1 MLALADART
10 ERPGFDSI
18 MKFFAFP
25 AVIGLLIS
33 LAPATPARDDK
44 KDGRSEKLERT
55 MPVAPTATITA
66 CVMSGSIEVKGWD
79 RNEVRVRSGDASVL
93 EFRRIDKVKE
103 KDKQVQSPATRVDVM
118 VMDESDKTGAK
129 GDCQAVANVELDV
142 PVGSTVQV
150 QTRDGDIHIVGVA
163 GAYAGSQNGDIAI
176 EQVTKL
182 VEAGTVGGSIEL
194 RDSSG
199 RINLSSAGGTVDA
212 TNIKPTSKDD
222 TFEVGTVSGDIQL
235 EDVSTVK
242 VVAKTVQGSVI
253 MSGPLARAGQYGF
266 TTTYG
271 DVILAMPPDASFQI
285 VAKLADNHT
294 IISDFPL
301 KFAESPAPPT
311 PKMAP
316 APGTPTAKPPTP
328 EGSAPRS
335 PAPKTPP
342 SPAKGASPSVKVA
355 PGTPMIIKPSVAL
368 APYVLR
374 RIAAICGSGDANISV
389 ASFSGTVRLKK
400 L

>member
-1 MLALADART
+1 
-10 ERPGFDSI
+10 

-25 AVIGLLIS
+25 AAIGLLIS
-33 LAPATPARDDK
+33 LATVTPARDDK
-44 KDGRSEKLERT
+44 KAERSEKSERT
-55 MPVAPTATITA
+55 MPVDPTATITA
-66 CVMSGSIEVKGWD
+66 CVMSGSIEVRGWD
-79 RNEVRVRSGDASVL
+79 RNEVRVRSSDGVVL
-93 EFRRIDKVKE
+93 DFRRIDRVKE
-103 KDKQVQSPATRVDVM
+103 KEKEKQPQSPATRVDVM
-118 VMDESDKTGAK
+118 VMDQSDKTGAK
-129 GDCQAVANVELDV
+129 GDCQAVADVELEV

-150 QTRDGDIHIVGVA
+150 QTRDGDIHIAGVA

-176 EQVTKL
+176 EKVTKL
-182 VEAGTVGGSIEL
+182 VEAGTVGGSIDL

-222 TFEVGTVSGDIQL
+222 IFEVGTVSGDIQL
-235 EDVSTVK
+235 EEVSNVK
-242 VVAKTVQGSVI
+242 VIAKTVQGSVI

-285 VAKLADNHT
+285 VAKLAENHN

-301 KFAESPAPPT
+301 KFSDTPT

-316 APGTPTAKPPTP
+316 DGVAPRSPTPKPPTP
-328 EGSAPRS
+328 GATAPATPTPKTPPAAKGPS
-335 PAPKTPP
+335 PAPKP
-342 SPAKGASPSVKVA
+342 A
-355 PGTPMIIKPSVAL
+355 PGTAVVIKPSVVV

-374 RIAAICGSGDANISV
+374 RIAAICGTGDANISV

>member
-1 MLALADART
+1 
-10 ERPGFDSI
+10 

-25 AVIGLLIS
+25 AAIGLLIS
-33 LAPATPARDDK
+33 LATATPARDDK
-44 KDGRSEKLERT
+44 KAERSEKSERT
-55 MPVAPTATITA
+55 MPVDPTATITA
-66 CVMSGSIEVKGWD
+66 CVMSGSIEVRGWD
-79 RNEVRVRSGDASVL
+79 RNEVRVRSSDAVVL
-93 EFRRIDKVKE
+93 DFRRIDKVKE
-103 KDKQVQSPATRVDVM
+103 KEKQAQSPATRVDVM
-118 VMDESDKTGAK
+118 VMDQSDKTGAK
-129 GDCQAVANVELDV
+129 GDCQAVADIELEV

-150 QTRDGDIHIVGVA
+150 QTRDGDIHIAGVA

-176 EQVTKL
+176 ERVTKL
-182 VEAGTVGGSIEL
+182 VEAGTVGGSIAL

-222 TFEVGTVSGDIQL
+222 IFEVGTVSGDIQL
-235 EDVSTVK
+235 EEVSNVK
-242 VVAKTVQGSVI
+242 VIAKTVQGSVI

-285 VAKLADNHT
+285 VAKLAENHN

-301 KFAESPAPPT
+301 KFSDTPT
-311 PKMAP
+311 PRMAP
-316 APGTPTAKPPTP
+316 DGVAPRSPTPKPPTP
-328 EGSAPRS
+328 GATAPAT
-335 PAPKTPP
+335 PTPKTPP
-342 SPAKGASPSVKVA
+342 SAKGPSPAPKPA
-355 PGTPMIIKPSVAL
+355 PGTAVVIKPSVAV

-374 RIAAICGSGDANISV
+374 RIAAICGTGDANISV
-389 ASFSGTVRLKK
+389 ASFGGTVRLKK